1 MLCRCQHTFAVHAVQ
16 PLNPQLF
23 FLFLPLP
30 LPLSPFAFRP
40 DTLLHNQRHQLA
52 RETKSRDPKQKTILV
67 SCTHPYTTTHRN
79 HFTLL
84 GATLLKLTNI
94 DSTPSRTRTGV
105 ILSQLL
111 LPSSAARP
119 ASWFPAK
126 EVHSGTI
133 LFVSTRAPENGEE
146 EQALKDTNDLVWTK
160 PQLIPRRA
168 SLTCFVSVPTWRQA
182 AAPARHAASHASW
195 MPWPLRY
202 ACKNPGGSPAS
213 VKESRREEKEN
224 TTRTICGIVPS
235 LTCGEEVSGPGGV
248 HDFDLW
254 RRRAVGLAA
263 VHGHATLR
271 AEADDDHG
279 CEPRQHLQVPFPD
292 EGLGLVLVAEEDV
305 DKGPGRRVV
314 SAFGERRRWRDD
326 RYDFFG
332 GADTHFACGS
342 PSLGASRAQIS
353 SLLLLTSSKLA
364 RSTDLVAF

>member
-1 MLCRCQHTFAVHAVQ
+1 MPMPAHLCCARNTTTPEPTTFFCLSPSLLSCCV
-16 PLNPQLF
+16 LLLF
-23 FLFLPLP
+23 FTTNDTRRARQNQKTKNKKQYWSTGCPAPIILTRLHKKPLYSSRSDAAHTHKYRQYPLP
-30 LPLSPFAFRP
+30 YSYRRYSLTAPPS
-40 DTLLHNQRHQLA
+40 LLRCAPCL
-52 RETKSRDPKQKTILV
+52 LV
-67 SCTHPYTTTHRN
+67 S
-79 HFTLL
+79 
-84 GATLLKLTNI
+84 
-94 DSTPSRTRTGV
+94 
-105 ILSQLL
+105 SQRGPLRHDPL
-111 LPSSAARP
+111 R
-119 ASWFPAK
+119 
-126 EVHSGTI
+126 I
-133 LFVSTRAPENGEE
+133 TRAPENGEE
-146 EQALKDTNDLVWTK
+146 EQALKDTNDVVWTK

-202 ACKNPGGSPAS
+202 ACKNPGGIPAS
-213 VKESRREEKEN
+213 VKESRTEEREK

-314 SAFGERRRWRDD
+314 SAFGERRRWRWRDRDD
-326 RYDFFG
+326 FLG
-332 GADTHFACGS
+332 GADTHFAFGS

>member
-1 MLCRCQHTFAVHAVQ
+1 MRGEYERVAA
-16 PLNPQLF
+16 
-23 FLFLPLP
+23 
-30 LPLSPFAFRP
+30 AEA
-40 DTLLHNQRHQLA
+40 LA
-52 RETKSRDPKQKTILV
+52 
-67 SCTHPYTTTHRN
+67 
-79 HFTLL
+79 
-84 GATLLKLTNI
+84 
-94 DSTPSRTRTGV
+94 
-105 ILSQLL
+105 
-111 LPSSAARP
+111 
-119 ASWFPAK
+119 
-126 EVHSGTI
+126 
-133 LFVSTRAPENGEE
+133 
-146 EQALKDTNDLVWTK
+146 

-168 SLTCFVSVPTWRQA
+168 SPTCFVSVPTWRQA
-182 AAPARHAASHASW
+182 AAPARHAASHASL

-202 ACKNPGGSPAS
+202 ACKNPGGIPAS
-213 VKESRREEKEN
+213 VKESRTEEKEK
-224 TTRTICGIVPS
+224 TTRTICGIVPSRIVPS

-314 SAFGERRRWRDD
+314 SAFGERRRWRDRD
-326 RYDFFG
+326 DFFG
-332 GADTHFACGS
+332 GADTHFAFGS